1 MIWVGQ
7 ITQTQ
12 HLSKDYESERV
23 VVCLRGTRGEIA
35 YGSRKEMLLH
45 QRDDADADMSPALEM
60 SHSSLAT
67 PGLKSI
73 ILMLIGQLVQL
84 N

>member
-23 VVCLRGTRGEIA
+23 VVCLRGTRGDSLM
-35 YGSRKEMLLH
+35 GRGMLLH
-45 QRDDADADMSPALEM
+45 QRDDADADRG
-60 SHSSLAT
+60 HS
-67 PGLKSI
+67 
-73 ILMLIGQLVQL
+73 
-84 N
+84 